1 MAGKFSGVLLA
12 SDYDNTLLNTE
23 AARIPGTPTPH
34 LSERTKEAL
43 RRFMDQGG
51 RFALATGRAL
61 ASIEKF
67 VDEVPMNCPAIICNG
82 AALYDFEK
90 REYLDCIFIEEDVRR
105 YCQEILEPSPGT
117 AMEAY
122 PLESVIHAVR
132 PNRFT
137 KQHEN
142 LTLTS
147 VQAHDSLLEVPGPVT
162 KMMFEDD
169 HQVLLG
175 IQETLLR
182 QSWIGSCEVFFSAPT
197 LLELTRKGA
206 NKGGMVRRLAER
218 LGIEHAHVYCAGDEA
233 NDISMLRFAAR
244 AFAPANC
251 VDAVREMGAAIVADC
266 DHDAVAEIVEILE
279 GLY

>member
-23 AARIPGTPTPH
+23 VARTPGVPTPH
-34 LSERTKEAL
+34 LSRRTREAL
-43 RRFMDQGG
+43 ERFMDQGG

-61 ASIEKF
+61 ASIAKF
-67 VDEVPMNCPAIICNG
+67 IDEVPTNCPAIICNG
-82 AALYDFEK
+82 AALYDFRK
-90 REYLDCIFIEEDVRR
+90 GEYLDCIFLEEDVRR
-105 YCQEILEPSPGT
+105 YCQEILDASPGT

-162 KMMFEDD
+162 KMMFEND

-175 IQETLLR
+175 IQEILLR

-206 NKGGMVRRLAER
+206 NKGGMVRRLAKR
-218 LGIEHAHVYCAGDEA
+218 LGVRHVFCAGDEA
-233 NDISMLRFAAR
+233 NDIPMLTLAEEG
-244 AFAPANC
+244 FAPENC
-251 VDAVREMGAAIVADC
+251 IPEVRACGATIVRHAREGAIGDV
-266 DHDAVAEIVEILE
+266 VEL
-279 GLY
+279 LDKRF